1 PSTVMF
7 DAESSESWMNR
18 MRSSS
23 VNIVCLCRGWRTTA
37 TITRSNRPD
46 ARRITSRWP
55 VVTGSYVP
63 GQTAIVSGMGE
74 DGDAGAAVRAL
85 GQGRQGQLGGG
96 AGGVGLEHGAA
107 AGREQRR
114 QVGSEAVGQGRQHL
128 VGRIEE
134 YQVVRQAGS
143 RVRREPAATVL
154 TADGATVSVP
164 EPGGVLPQHREGGP
178 VELAEGDVRRAP
190 RERLEA
196 ERPAARER
204 VEHARALHVGQDRE
218 Q

>member
-1 PSTVMF
+1 MVSISGAMPRFRLFIWNSHSKSETARSPLTMARAPRERANSTTSVVNPSTVMF
-7 DAESSESWMNR
+7 DAESSEAWMNR

-114 QVGSEAVGQGRQHL
+114 QVGREAVGQGRQHL

-134 YQVVRQAGS
+134 YQVVRQA
-143 RVRREPAATVL
+143 EI
-154 TADGATVSVP
+154 
-164 EPGGVLPQHREGGP
+164 
-178 VELAEGDVRRAP
+178 
-190 RERLEA
+190 
-196 ERPAARER
+196 
-204 VEHARALHVGQDRE
+204 
-218 Q
+218 